1 MDLGSDVWKM
11 IKDAAEKHSR
21 TSVRPWRLSINS
33 YQSVLITIV

>member
-11 IKDAAEKHSR
+11 IKDAAEKPR